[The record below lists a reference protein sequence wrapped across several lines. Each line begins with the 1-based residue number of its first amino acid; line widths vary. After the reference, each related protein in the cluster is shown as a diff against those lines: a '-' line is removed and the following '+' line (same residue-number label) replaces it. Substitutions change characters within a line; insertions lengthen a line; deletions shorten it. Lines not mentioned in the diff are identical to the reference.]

1 MYRNN
6 PEEGVTLH
14 AKDFYNCI
22 HEPLFDLPDDTHIMD
37 IMPLPELHLM
47 LGCVNGLL
55 TELNKKWSE
64 KTKIE
69 NPVWKFCDKEGIKK
83 ITYRGFALEGPQC

>member
-1 MYRNN
+1 M
-6 PEEGVTLH
+6 
-14 AKDFYNCI
+14 
-22 HEPLFDLPDDTHIMD
+22 
-37 IMPLPELHLM
+37 PELHLM

-83 ITYRGFALEGPQC
+83 ITYRGFALEGPQCKALLSKLDKLS